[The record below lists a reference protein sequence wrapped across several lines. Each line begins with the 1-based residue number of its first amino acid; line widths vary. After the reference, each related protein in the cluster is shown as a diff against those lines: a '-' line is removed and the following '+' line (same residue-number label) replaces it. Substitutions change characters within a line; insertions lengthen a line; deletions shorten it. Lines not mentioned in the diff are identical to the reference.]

1 MEKSSIAQGQM
12 FLHFDKSYM
21 EKPRV
26 WVKVDEV
33 EKNEFDDEMVSMFVD
48 NEVLVGISIGAVNV
62 ERDGVGIR
70 DKWLISDHYYGKM
83 VREGKFV
90 PVDDLR
96 KADDICEQMG
106 WPKYEID
113 LGF

>member
-1 MEKSSIAQGQM
+1 MEKSNIAKGQM
-12 FLHFDKSYM
+12 FLHFDNSYM

-26 WVKVDEV
+26 WVKVTNRVLITNVEV
-33 EKNEFDDEMVSMFVD
+33 SVFVD
-48 NEVLVGISIGAVNV
+48 NDVLVKFALKNYQPNMLA
-62 ERDGVGIR
+62 
-70 DKWLISDHYYGKM
+70 DKWNITDDYYGKM

-90 PVDDLR
+90 PLDDLR
-96 KADDICEQMG
+96 KADDICEQLG